1 MNRWALR
8 LAYFGQNYYGFQRQP
23 NLVTIEG
30 RLLDA
35 LDQAKVIDLNDL
47 RKHRY
52 ATAARTDRGVSALEQ
67 TIAFD
72 SAKRP
77 NLSQLNAYLP
87 NSIWAWAIA
96 DVPRNFHPQSDC
108 RSKTY
113 VYYYYTGKSKL
124 NLPAMQ
130 ESAAMLEGTHD
141 FQAFA
146 RYDPKRE
153 QRFERV
159 LSSLK
164 IVEKESLLLFQFSA
178 KAFLWEQCRRIVS
191 HLLEVGLGQ
200 TGPKEPNGTLTL
212 LSGKKGLIKPSP
224 AASDGLL
231 LFAVDYD
238 GIIFHSDS
246 FKSHKKSQFLNE
258 LCGDLFRR
266 YKVVEAMQRKLC
278 CL

>member
-35 LDQAKVIDLNDL
+35 LHQAKVIDLNDL
-47 RKHRY
+47 QKHRY
-52 ATAARTDRGVSALEQ
+52 GIAARTDRGVSALEQ

-72 SAKRP
+72 SSKRP
-77 NLSQLNAYLP
+77 NLNQLNAYLP
-87 NSIWAWAIA
+87 NSICAWAIA
-96 DVPRNFHPQSDC
+96 DVPREFHPQNDC

-113 VYYYYTGKSKL
+113 EYYYYTGKLKL
-124 NLPAMQ
+124 NLAAMQ
-130 ESAAMLEGTHD
+130 ESAAILEGTHD
-141 FQAFA
+141 FRAFA

-153 QRFERV
+153 QRFERG

-164 IVEKESLLLFQFSA
+164 IVEKESFLLFQFSA

-200 TGPKEPNGTLTL
+200 TGAEEPDGTLAL
-212 LSGKKGLIKPSP
+212 LSGKKELIKPSP

-231 LFAVDYD
+231 LFAVDFD
-238 GIIFHSDS
+238 GISFHSDS
-246 FKSHKKSQFLNE
+246 FKSPKKSQFLNE

-278 CL
+278 GL